1 MKDEIRDL
9 IERVAEVEASKEELS
24 KFNKFNL
31 RKIFHFLYLLI
42 LICSDGISYRSF
54 KRSV

>member
-54 KRSV
+54 KHSV